1 MNQQQISQI
10 LREYEKNR
18 HFAELKRQADLD
30 RAMTFSEF
38 SALQRGYNDLVT
50 SLSDDAAD
58 EKMSEIRK
66 KQTEVLK
73 RLGIDNFFEMQY
85 ACARCKD
92 TGYDGGKLC
101 PCVKKKFAA
110 DQKNSLVPAGARFEN
125 CDLTLF
131 DESIRKQISNAYSFA
146 KKYVDEFPPK
156 NKLNIFISGGIGAGK
171 TYLTSCI
178 FNALTEKGVFAEYL
192 TAFNLNNLFLKSHLA
207 PLNEKNE
214 ILDVLFS
221 ADLLIVDDLGTEPLY
236 KNVTEEYLFNL
247 VNERTINAKSTV
259 ISTNLSP
266 DQILERYGERI
277 LSRICNKNNSRLI
290 NLPGKD
296 LRLKK

>member
-38 SALQRGYNDLVT
+38 SALQREYNNLII
-50 SLSDDAAD
+50 SLSDDAD

-73 RLGIDNFFEMQY
+73 RLKIDDFFKTQY

-101 PCVKKKFAA
+101 PCVKKRFAD
-110 DQKNSLVPAGARFEN
+110 DQKNTSVPANARFEN
-125 CDLTLF
+125 SDLTIF
-131 DESIRKQISNAYSFA
+131 DENIRGDITRVYSIMQQ
-146 KKYVDEFPPK
+146 YVDEFPPK
-156 NKLNIFISGGIGAGK
+156 NKPNIFITGGTGAGK
-171 TYLTSCI
+171 TYLTACI
-178 FNALTEKGVFAEYL
+178 FNALIEKGVFAEYK
-192 TAFNLNNLFLKSHLA
+192 TAFDLNNLFLKSHLA
-207 PLNEKNE
+207 PLDEKNE

-221 ADLLIVDDLGTEPLY
+221 ADLLVIDDLGTEPLY
-236 KNVTEEYLFNL
+236 KNVTVEYLFNL
-247 VNERTINAKSTV
+247 LNERTINAKSTA
-259 ISTNLSP
+259 ISTNLSTSE
-266 DQILERYGERI
+266 IRSRYDNRI
-277 LSRICNKNNSRLI
+277 LSRIYNNRTI
-290 NLPGKD
+290 KIDLPVKD
-296 LRLKK
+296 LRQKK